1 MSLKK
6 TLDEAYSCGEN
17 IFIKN
22 QNKNLDENCLK
33 KSDIHRGKRKRTI
46 KIKNSISCVNCKKE
60 KGIKDITKF
69 KNKNDLI
76 KQIQSLLQKIDDNK
90 NIPQLITKIKWKIN
104 RNKYICKECFK
115 EIIKSEDF
123 CDIIKNLLFIKKRK
137 KLNSKKSIYINN
149 TLDLEVKKDKNDIN
163 NNKENNDT
171 IINIKNSFIKETD
184 EFEECFKTIVQ
195 CLKLAVFEV
204 SCFVQSF
211 KIYTNNNLYVNNLVQ
226 NEYNIKFFFH
236 CFIQT
241 RIRLDNL
248 YMLINNIVIK
258 YQNITKRMISNLSSI
273 NLKNNEDLKNNYDL
287 FIYNTNLILANISC
301 FIKNFNICL
310 NFLRNS
316 K

>member
-90 NIPQLITKIKWKIN
+90 NIPQLITKIKGKIN